1 MHGGEGIYRVDLSAE
16 VSREEL
22 LPEIKLKTA
31 VQVRPQWR
39 KFFFTVPVLCN
50 YMAQE
55 PFLLC
60 FRNLHG

>member
-31 VQVRPQWR
+31 VQVRPQNR
-39 KFFFTVPVLCN
+39 
-50 YMAQE
+50 Q
-55 PFLLC
+55 
-60 FRNLHG
+60 